1 MSDIPRRLVIAGT
14 ARRDLDRVPA
24 KYATA
29 VVELLPS
36 IAANPQRLGKPLRF
50 ELEGKWAAR
59 RGPYRVI
66 YTIEEEAGTVT
77 VLAVA
82 HRADVYRKH

>member
-1 MSDIPRRLVIAGT
+1 MNGKPWRLAIAGP
-14 ARRDLDRVPA
+14 ARRDIGRLPE

-29 VVELLPS
+29 IVEMLPR
-36 IAANPQRLGKPLRF
+36 IAANPKRLGKPLRF
-50 ELEGKWAAR
+50 EWEGRWVAR

-66 YTIEEEAGTVT
+66 YALDEEARTVR

-82 HRADVYRKH
+82 HRSDLYRPR

>member
-1 MSDIPRRLVIAGT
+1 MTEESRRLVIAGT
-14 ARRDLDRVPA
+14 ARRDLGQLPE

-50 ELEGKWAAR
+50 EWEGKWAAR

-66 YTIEEEAGTVT
+66 YEIDEEAGVVK

-82 HRADVYRKH
+82 HRSDVYRRR

>member
-1 MSDIPRRLVIAGT
+1 MSDVPRRLVIAGT

-50 ELEGKWAAR
+50 ELEGKRAAR

-66 YTIEEEAGTVT
+66 YAIDEATHTVR

-82 HRADVYRKH
+82 HRADAYRQR

>member
-1 MSDIPRRLVIAGT
+1 MSDGPWRLVIAGT
-14 ARRDLDRVPA
+14 ARRDLDRVPE

-50 ELEGKWAAR
+50 EWAGKWVAR
-59 RGPYRVI
+59 RGPYRLI
-66 YTIEEEAGTVT
+66 YELDEQARVVT

-82 HRADVYRKH
+82 HRADIYRQR

>member
-1 MSDIPRRLVIAGT
+1 VSGRSQRLEIAGT
-14 ARRDLDRVPA
+14 ARRDIGRLPE

-29 VVELLPS
+29 IVELLPN

-50 ELEGKWAAR
+50 EWEGKWSAR

-66 YTIEEEAGTVT
+66 YAIDEEARTVT

-82 HRADVYRKH
+82 HRADVYRPR

>member
-1 MSDIPRRLVIAGT
+1 VSDVPWRLVIAGT
-14 ARRDLDRVPA
+14 ARRDLDRVPE

-50 ELEGKWAAR
+50 EWEGRWAAR
-59 RGPYRVI
+59 RGPYRII
-66 YTIEEEAGTVT
+66 YTLDEATRTVT
-77 VLAVA
+77 VFAVA
-82 HRADVYRKH
+82 HRADVYRPR

>member
-1 MSDIPRRLVIAGT
+1 MPT
-14 ARRDLDRVPA
+14 ARRQLSRLPA
-24 KYATA
+24 RYAAA
-29 VVELLPS
+29 VIELLPA

-50 ELEGKWAAR
+50 ELENRWAAR

-66 YTIEEEAGTVT
+66 YMLDEKDRAVI

-82 HRADVYRKH
+82 HRADVYRPR

>member
-1 MSDIPRRLVIAGT
+1 MSDGPWRLVIAGT
-14 ARRDLDRVPA
+14 ARRDLDRVPER
-24 KYATA
+24 YATA

-36 IAANPQRLGKPLRF
+36 IAADPRRLGKPLKF
-50 ELEGKWAAR
+50 ELDGQWAAR

-66 YTIEEEAGTVT
+66 YKLDEEQCLVR

-82 HRADVYRKH
+82 HRADVYRRR